1 VSSLVNWYK
10 LFSVLNMISMLI
22 WGNPGQNVRI
32 TDESFGFAPSTLVF
46 KGSDTALGKS
56 KY

>member
-1 VSSLVNWYK
+1 VSSLVNWYDPS
-10 LFSVLNMISMLI
+10 SVSSMNCGLI
-22 WGNPGQNVRI
+22 WSDLEQNVKI

-46 KGSDTALGKS
+46 KGSDAVLGRS